1 MTKII
6 HGVVHGKTIAL
17 EEDLGLAEGQVVEL
31 TIRTVVPPA
40 SCQPGEGFLR
50 TEGALADDPYW
61 DAIMEEIY
69 RERKMD
75 SRKELPE

>member
-1 MTKII
+1 MTKVI

-17 EEDLGLAEGQVVEL
+17 EEDMGLPEGQVVQL
-31 TIRTVVPPA
+31 TIRAVLPP
-40 SCQPGEGFLR
+40 SSRQPGEGFLR
-50 TEGALADDPYW
+50 TEGILADDPYW

-69 RERKMD
+69 QERKSD